1 MLPSSSLRSLRPT
14 TSSPR
19 RIPTLARRIG
29 SGPIILSLPA
39 THSAPTLK
47 LNPSMENSDAVL
59 HRESQSPSPIQM
71 DRNLGF
77 RRDAE
82 LGFLSLLFVVSLAMG
97 SFISVAL
104 VSLPA
109 LNAFRKLA
117 ISMDKLKKVVSEEV
131 PGTLS
136 SLKLSSLEIND
147 LTSQLKYLR
156 QRISGSQSG
165 EKIRASKRRS
175 HGGRI

>member
-1 MLPSSSLRSLRPT
+1 MIILEEMTQSRVVLKNRIHVADLRSFGIKALSSSILLITFPSDDNTFALKNRPYYLT
-14 TSSPR
+14 TWVNQSRNITNDTRLSFQK
-19 RIPTLARRIG
+19 
-29 SGPIILSLPA
+29 ILSL
-39 THSAPTLK
+39 
-47 LNPSMENSDAVL
+47 E
-59 HRESQSPSPIQM
+59 E
-71 DRNLGF
+71 
-77 RRDAE
+77 
-82 LGFLSLLFVVSLAMG
+82 AMG